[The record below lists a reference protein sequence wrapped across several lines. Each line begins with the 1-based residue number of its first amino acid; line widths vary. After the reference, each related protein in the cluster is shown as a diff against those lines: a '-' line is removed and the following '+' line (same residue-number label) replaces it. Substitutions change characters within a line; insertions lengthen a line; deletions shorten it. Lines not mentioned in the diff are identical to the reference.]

1 MPAPRFPIDEVLD
14 GGTLPAAAGGT
25 QIGSSREG
33 RPIRGWVVGRGR
45 RRLSAIG
52 GCHADEP
59 VGPAMLERLVAW
71 LAALPARHPLVAGAT
86 WYLVPHVN
94 PDGEARNARWTA
106 ATVPVPSSDGL
117 PDRGFELDAYLR
129 HAVREPPGEDVEF
142 GFATRGN
149 AQEVR
154 PENRAVA
161 GFLALGA
168 PLALHASF
176 HGMGFAPGPWFL
188 IEPAWVERS
197 LALREALRER
207 VRSMGY
213 VCYDVDRGGEK
224 GFRRIDEGFST
235 RPDSR
240 AMAAHFRRLGDLE
253 TAGKFRPSSMELA
266 RSLGGDPFTMV
277 SEMPLFLLP
286 SPGSPAALELG
297 LPAAGAIGSELRP
310 RLARLL
316 AEAEPASRGGRIERF
331 GIRPMPLL
339 DQMRLQLA
347 FLEAAIA
354 LVW

>member
-1 MPAPRFPIDEVLD
+1 MRAPRIPTEEVLD
-14 GGTLPAAAGGT
+14 SGSLPAPAGGT
-25 QIGSSREG
+25 PIGSSREG

-71 LAALPARHPLVAGAT
+71 LAGLPARHPLVAGAT
-86 WYLVPHVN
+86 WYVVPHVN

-106 ATVPVPSSDGL
+106 NTVELAASDGL
-117 PDRGFELDAYLR
+117 PDRGYDLDGYLR
-129 HAVREPPGEDVEF
+129 HAVREAPGDDVEF
-142 GFATRGN
+142 GFATRPG
-149 AQEVR
+149 APDVR

-168 PLALHASF
+168 PLVLHASF

-207 VRSMGY
+207 VRTMGY

-224 GFRRIDEGFST
+224 GFWRIDEGFST

-240 AMAAHFRRLGDLE
+240 EMAAHFRRLGDPA
-253 TAGKFRPSSMELA
+253 TAARFRPSSMELA

-286 SPGSPAALELG
+286 APGSREARALD
-297 LPAAGAIGSELRP
+297 LPAGGAIGSELRL
-310 RLARLL
+310 RLARLV
-316 AEAEPASRGGRIERF
+316 AESAPAARGRKLERL
-331 GIRPMPLL
+331 GIRPMPVR

-347 FLEAAIA
+347 FLEAALA